1 VLLAVVMAV
10 VAVRLA
16 QVQVLQH
23 DYWQRESDGFIIKEI
38 PLPAARGAIL
48 DRMGRELAVDR
59 PAVAVYVHPPRLTDP
74 LGTARDLGTILGVSP
89 DSILKRISEC
99 RGPFLYIDRQVDAS
113 LKPRIQE
120 LAKREDQAVGT
131 EPSTR
136 RVYPKGSVAADV
148 LGFAGIERT
157 GLAGIEAACDKLLSG
172 QPGHAVGERD
182 ATGWPI
188 PHRTRVIQPARDGT
202 TLKLTIDLS
211 VQEACERELAEA
223 VKSNHAKAGC
233 AVVLETR
240 TGNVL
245 AACDYPTYDPN
256 SWEGTKQSTWA
267 PRFATW
273 TYEPGSTIKPLVA
286 AMALDAG
293 VITENSTFTCNKTYT
308 VGRHKLECRHAPS
321 GGHGTLSVADI
332 LKYSCNIGALQIGLK
347 AKGERMSRLFTGL
360 GFTEPPTTEL
370 PSQYQVLPTY
380 LVPTW
385 CATSSYGQGISITP
399 LHLAAA
405 YGALANGG
413 ERMRPRFIVATID
426 PNGTV
431 SERPPVRE
439 GRVFGAEASR
449 RVLEMLTRVVEDT
462 HGTGHEAKV
471 PGLVVAGKT
480 GTAEIPGPGG
490 YLANQWIVSFVGV
503 LPAGDP
509 RYVIAVVIDRPT
521 GTAYGGTVAAPVFR
535 DIAES
540 IVTTLQIPIDNPK
553 SDKQ

>member
-1 VLLAVVMAV
+1 VLLAAALAV
-10 VAVRLA
+10 VAVRLV
-16 QVQVLQH
+16 QVQVLEH
-23 DYWQRESDGFIIKEI
+23 DYYKRESDGFIIREI
-38 PLPAARGAIL
+38 PLHAARGSIL

-59 PAVAVYVHPPRLTDP
+59 PAVAVYVHPQRLADP
-74 LGTARDLGTILGVSP
+74 LATARGLGAILGVSP
-89 DSILKRISEC
+89 DSILKRMSEC
-99 RGPFLYIDRQVDAS
+99 SDPFMYVDRQVDAS
-113 LKPRIQE
+113 LKPQIQE
-120 LAKREDQAVGT
+120 LAKREDQAIGT

-148 LGFAGIERT
+148 LGFTGIERA
-157 GLAGIEAACDKLLSG
+157 GLAGIEAACDKLLRG
-172 QPGHAVGERD
+172 QPGQAVGERD
-182 ATGWPI
+182 AMGWPI
-188 PHRTRVIQPARDGT
+188 PHRTRVVQPVRDGT
-202 TLKLTIDLS
+202 TLKLTIDLA

-233 AVVLETR
+233 AVVLDAR
-240 TGNVL
+240 TGDVL

-256 SWEGTKQSTWA
+256 SWEGTQQSVWA

-273 TYEPGSTIKPLVA
+273 TYEPGSTMKPLVA
-286 AMALDAG
+286 AMALDTG
-293 VITENSTFTCNKTYT
+293 ILTENSTFTCNKTYT
-308 VGRHKLECRHAPS
+308 LGRHKLECRHAPA

-347 AKGERMSRLFTGL
+347 AKGERMARLFNGL

-380 LVPTW
+380 LVPAW

-413 ERMRPRFIVATID
+413 ERMRARFIMATVD
-426 PNGTV
+426 PSGAV

-439 GRVFGAEASR
+439 GRVFSAETAR
-449 RVLEMLTRVVEDT
+449 RVLKMLTRVVEDRD
-462 HGTGHEAKV
+462 GTGREARV
-471 PGLVVAGKT
+471 PGLAVAGKT

-490 YLANQWIVSFVGV
+490 YLANQWIVSFAGV
-503 LPAGDP
+503 LPADDP
-509 RYVIAVVIDRPT
+509 HYVIVVVIDRPT

-540 IVTTLQIPIDNPK
+540 IVTTLQIPIDDP
-553 SDKQ
+553 SRGKQ